1 MYMKLHSLSAVL
13 CLSLALSLTA
23 CGKKSDK
30 SDANE
35 EAVADDPAL
44 CAAIGA
50 GHLHG
55 DLTGFIPAAAK
66 QFYVKVEWLNPPKS
80 STLDNK
86 ARVTFVNGHAQALA
100 LRMSSFTLYSPTMGH
115 GSSRLSEMV
124 MTQDTESPNVWN
136 VENIYFSMSG
146 AAGDW
151 VVDVEA
157 GACGITDKARVEIP
171 VAVEI
176 P

>member
-1 MYMKLHSLSAVL
+1 MKLHSLSAVL
-13 CLSLALSLTA
+13 CLAFSLSMIS

-30 SDANE
+30 SDPQDAA
-35 EAVADDPAL
+35 AVVDDPAL

-55 DLTGFIPAAAK
+55 DLTGFIPAEAK
-66 QFYVKVEWLNPPKS
+66 QFYVKVEWLNPLKS
-80 STLDNK
+80 STLENK
-86 ARVTFVNGHAQALA
+86 AKVTFVNGHAQALA
-100 LRMSSFTLYSPTMGH
+100 LRLSSFTLFSPTMGH

-124 MTQDTESPNVWN
+124 MTQDAANPNVWN
-136 VENIYFSMSG
+136 VENIYFSMAG
-146 AAGDW
+146 AVGDW